1 MPVTKEIAAL
11 LGLLISFTPVL
22 PVMTARGQPVK
33 TKSFT
38 EWCQNKMS
46 VLVETRK
53 TIDLLL
59 KEAGTNNCKTANSKL
74 RKLTSLDIRDNQISD
89 MKPLAS
95 LTNLTSLD
103 LSDNHISDIKP
114 LAALTNL
121 ISLSLNGN
129 HISDIKPLAALTNLT
144 DLSLIANEIIDI
156 KPLASLTNLTEI
168 YLGGNKIIDIKPLA
182 SLINLRH
189 LNLSS
194 NKITKK
200 ICPVKPELICYFER
214 QNSP

>member
-1 MPVTKEIAAL
+1 MPVIKEIAAF

-22 PVMTARGQPVK
+22 PIIAAQGQPVK

-38 EWCQNKMS
+38 EWCQSKMS
-46 VLVETRK
+46 VSVETRK

-59 KEAGTNNCKTANSKL
+59 KEAGTNDCQIANSKL
-74 RKLTSLDIRDNQISD
+74 GKLTSLDIRDNQISD

-95 LTNLTSLD
+95 LTKLTSLD
-103 LSDNHISDIKP
+103 ISDNHVRDIKP

-129 HISDIKPLAALTNLT
+129 HVRDIKPLAALTNLT

-156 KPLASLTNLTEI
+156 KSLASLTNLTEI

-200 ICPVKPELICYFER
+200 ICPVKPESICRF
-214 QNSP
+214 